1 MNIGR
6 MSMSTS
12 FAGYRSVVVESF
24 IGFDKNSRHGPV
36 HIRPVAEEGFPEGI
50 WSCLA
55 KVPFT

>member
-1 MNIGR
+1 
-6 MSMSTS
+6 MSTS